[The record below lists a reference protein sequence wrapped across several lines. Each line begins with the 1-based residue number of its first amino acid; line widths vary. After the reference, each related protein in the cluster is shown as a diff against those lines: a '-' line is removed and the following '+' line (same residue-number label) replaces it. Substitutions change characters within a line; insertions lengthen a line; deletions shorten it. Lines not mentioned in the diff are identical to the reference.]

1 MREDIH
7 QSAIGAPQS
16 PVAQGTRRDSIHG
29 AGGSGGRSAGS
40 SSLHPAVRSYV
51 RQRTEENE
59 LTGDNRDRRAVFRDQ
74 ASSVATGRKDENCA
88 RVLLGRSGHSSHSDS
103 LDGLRGAFCG
113 VAKLVE

>member
-1 MREDIH
+1 MRLNSPWLRVPEGIATTVQVDLAGGLLVPRHYI
-7 QSAIGAPQS
+7 PQS
-16 PVAQGTRRDSIHG
+16 DHTS
-29 AGGSGGRSAGS
+29 GS
-40 SSLHPAVRSYV
+40 
-51 RQRTEENE
+51 RTEENE

-88 RVLLGRSGHSSHSDS
+88 RVLLGRSCHSSHSDS